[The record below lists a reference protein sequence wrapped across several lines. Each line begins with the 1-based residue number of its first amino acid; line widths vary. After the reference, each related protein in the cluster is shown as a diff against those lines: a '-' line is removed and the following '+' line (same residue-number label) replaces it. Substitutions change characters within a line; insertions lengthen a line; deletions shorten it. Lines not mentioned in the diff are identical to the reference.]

1 MRQEFIIAN
10 RKEAQRRVRKN
21 GLGEGLRALSQYDSL
36 LKSPEDGTDTMYRV
50 RIQKIFL
57 LIILSIS
64 LSTTT
69 HAQENQSQNNPFGI
83 VEGFWFPDMTCDLGV
98 GWERIIFNWAEH
110 QPNSTDDWYTL
121 NVDDRWLRSADA
133 CDREVVALL
142 KQTPAW
148 ATDGTPGVGVPRGL
162 DLPIDDPGNVWANF
176 VRMSVDYYAS
186 RGVNHFIIW
195 NEPDIDSDT
204 YGYEFEGDL
213 DDYFLML
220 KVAYLVAEE
229 TNPASEIHLAG
240 TTYWHDVNEGRE
252 PYMSRLVERI
262 LADPDAE
269 EHNYYFDVLS
279 LHLYFRT
286 ESVYDIVSEMREM
299 LDSNGL
305 TEHRIWINETN
316 ASPTIDPVWMVNRP
330 VFNLDLEH
338 QANFLVQSAVLG
350 LSAGAE
356 RIAVYKLY
364 DQQLA
369 PGNESF
375 GILSPP
381 DATPRPAFTTWQMIN
396 ERFNDVQSAQFALSD
411 RIDTVQLYH
420 GNGQQSIVS
429 WARTEEMA
437 TIEISAT
444 GDKAYLLDAYGN
456 ITLLYPENDL
466 YTLDLSPALCEQ
478 GESCFLGGAVA
489 ILIQPDESTGIRDIT
504 DENPITLDF
513 N

>member
-1 MRQEFIIAN
+1 MRQEINTIN
-10 RKEAQRRVRKN
+10 RREAQRRVRKSQAFPPKN
-21 GLGEGLRALSQYDSL
+21 GVREGLRAPVSL
-36 LKSPEDGTDTMYRV
+36 RLFFPL
-50 RIQKIFL
+50 IIIFL
-57 LIILSIS
+57 FIS
-64 LSTTT
+64 LSTTIQ
-69 HAQENQSQNNPFGI
+69 AQENQSQDNPFGI
-83 VEGFWFPDMTCDLGV
+83 VEGFWFPDLTCDLGV

-110 QPNSTDDWYTL
+110 QPNTADDWFTL

-133 CDREVVALL
+133 CDREIVALL

-176 VRMSVDYYAS
+176 VRMAVNYYAS

-213 DDYFLML
+213 EDYFQML
-220 KVAYLVAEE
+220 RVAYLVAEE

-240 TTYWHDVNEGRE
+240 TTYWHDVNAGRE
-252 PYMSRLVERI
+252 PYMSRLIERI

-381 DATPRPAFTTWQMIN
+381 DASPRPAFTTWQMIN
-396 ERFNDVQSAQFALSD
+396 ERFNDVQSAQFARSD
-411 RIDTVQLYH
+411 LIDTVKVH
-420 GNGQQSIVS
+420 HANGQQSIVS
-429 WARTEEMA
+429 WARTEESA

-456 ITLLYPENDL
+456 ITLLRPENGV
-466 YTLDLSPALCEQ
+466 YTLNLSPALCEQ

-489 ILIQPDESTGIRDIT
+489 ILIQPDESTTIRDIT
-504 DENPITLDF
+504 DDNPITLDF